1 VKQIVLTLSIIAFVG
16 AAWAQETP
24 NASDGLTQRVAYVNT
39 EAILEQWP
47 PAIKAQGELEDM
59 VDEWNAQ
66 LDSMTLALQTE
77 YADVQKRMNMMT
89 EEQLQQAQQDL
100 VAMQQEAEQFR
111 QSKFAQPNGELYT
124 KREELLGPINEKIL
138 EAIELVAQE
147 EGVQFVFNKQG
158 EFILLYADQEFEM
171 TFKVLDKLRTMKVK

>member
-1 VKQIVLTLSIIAFVG
+1 MKQIVLTLSMLAFVG

-24 NASDGLTQRVAYVNT
+24 DAPGGLTQRVAYVNT

-59 VDEWNAQ
+59 VDEWNAR

-100 VAMQQEAEQFR
+100 VEMQQEAERFR
-111 QSKFAQPNGELYT
+111 QSK
-124 KREELLGPINEKIL
+124 
-138 EAIELVAQE
+138 
-147 EGVQFVFNKQG
+147 
-158 EFILLYADQEFEM
+158 
-171 TFKVLDKLRTMKVK
+171 